1 MDTGNKKKNF
11 VPSKWSKMCNKHFLH
26 SDYKQPPGGT
36 YVLRLKDDAV
46 PTVCLPSSSLPP
58 VKIHVLDEVPNI
70 LENVNES
77 GNSESNIVTTETNV
91 VEDNSENEIPE
102 VTLPILITPT
112 KAKAIP
118 TEQVTPV
125 RKRKSVE
132 ITTPIRNMK
141 NKIKVLQQKVRRQQ
155 AKINNM
161 TDLFKEMKKKGLI
174 DSDAESMMTNKFDG
188 IFLELFKN
196 QLKNK
201 KRKAEGQRYSKE
213 IKQFAL
219 TLNYYSPKAFN
230 YCRLV

>member
-1 MDTGNKKKNF
+1 
-11 VPSKWSKMCNKHFLH
+11 MCNKHFLH

-141 NKIKVLQQKVRRQQ
+141 NKIKDNTTFKIDDVRVLMNTAIERVTSENWKNFIEHV
-155 AKINNM
+155 KTEENKLTEVDKNM
-161 TDLFKEMKKKGLI
+161 DEII
-174 DSDAESMMTNKFDG
+174 DS
-188 IFLELFKN
+188 LEPC
-196 QLKNK
+196 
-201 KRKAEGQRYSKE
+201 
-213 IKQFAL
+213 IL
-219 TLNYYSPKAFN
+219 TITGETSDSSD
-230 YCRLV
+230 V